1 MDFVQT
7 RPPFLKLAQDGQGH
21 LMRQLWTLFF
31 KMDKV
36 HGLVW
41 TLSILLDIDRMRPC
55 LDLAHLIPERNG
67 QSPDKA
73 ACGFVWT
80 LSILKNRVQSWHRM
94 RPCLDFVHF
103 ISHAVKGLYVSS
115 VI

>member
-7 RPPFLKLAQDGQGH
+7 RPPFLKLTQDGQSH

-41 TLSILLDIDRMRPC
+41 TLSILLNIDRMRPC

-73 ACGFVWT
+73 TIFQDGQGPDAALSGFCPFYS
-80 LSILKNRVQSWHRM
+80 LSG
-94 RPCLDFVHF
+94 PCP
-103 ISHAVKGLYVSS
+103 S
-115 VI
+115 